1 MAEEVVKTIENID
14 KMFAQIE
21 VNGQVYNS
29 NRFSESSS
37 SLGSSRSTTAQQ
49 TQGEDVEAVVL
60 NNTKHDFRD
69 GEALEAVEQLQEG
82 LNTEVSTRQQN
93 VNDLTAEVT
102 ALQQLLSTIQS
113 RINEI
118 NVLIPSQAS
127 ASNQLADSDSVSS
140 AISSATSPLSS
151 AVTGIEA
158 KIPNQASAQNQLA
171 DKDFV
176 NSSIATNTANFLG
189 TYTSMAQ
196 IEAIPNP
203 TNNDY
208 AFLKQTISA
217 GNTVYKRYKYS
228 ASTSEW
234 LFEYDL
240 NNSSFTAEQWAT
252 INSGLTQSSVS
263 SAISTAVSAEA
274 TARANAVSAEA
285 TARANAVSAEATAR
299 ANAVSAEATAR
310 ANADN
315 QLTNDISEVDT
326 LAQSADTK
334 ATSALSTAQGAQ
346 STANS
351 ASSIASSAS
360 STAQL
365 ALKKCARVNYS
376 DLGFT
381 SSSPS
386 NIEFATFI
394 TRIASYLGVSKDVV
408 MIQPVNNISK
418 PIDIVLDNGKSY
430 SLDSIIY
437 IGNII
442 DDYTFV
448 FGKTKET
455 TGILLGLSNQ
465 DSWIILQDSGGQL
478 AKKIALTT

>member
-299 ANAVSAEATAR
+299 ANA
-310 ANADN
+310 DN

>member
-1 MAEEVVKTIENID
+1 MAEEVIKTIEDVD
-14 KMFAQIE
+14 KLFSQIE
-21 VNGQVYNS
+21 VNGRVYKS
-29 NRFSESSS
+29 DRYQAPAKSSV
-37 SLGSSRSTTAQQ
+37 GSTRTQSA
-49 TQGEDVEAVVL
+49 QGEDVEAVVL

-93 VNDLTAEVT
+93 VSNLTAEVT
-102 ALQQLLSTIQS
+102 ALQQLLSTTQS

-151 AVTGIEA
+151 AITGIEA
-158 KIPNQASAQNQLA
+158 KIPNQASASNQLA

-189 TYTSMAQ
+189 TYTSMAD
-196 IEAIPNP
+196 IEAIQNP

-208 AFLKQTISA
+208 AFLEQTISA

-228 ASTSEW
+228 ASTDEW

-252 INSGLTQSSVS
+252 INSGLTQSSVESTAS
-263 SAISTAVSAEA
+263 SIASTAVSAEA
-274 TARANAVSAEA
+274 TARTNADNSLSSAI
-285 TARANAVSAEATAR
+285 
-299 ANAVSAEATAR
+299 SAEATAR

-315 QLTNDISEVDT
+315 QLTDDISAVDT

-334 ATSALSTAQGAQ
+334 ATSALNTAQGAQ

-351 ASSIASSAS
+351 ASS
-360 STAQL
+360 TAQQ
-365 ALKKCARVNYS
+365 ALKKCARVSYTE
-376 DLGFT
+376 LGFSSGT
-381 SSSPS
+381 SSDIPLSLL
-386 NIEFATFI
+386 I
-394 TRIASYLGVSKDVV
+394 TQIASYLGVSRDVV
-408 MIQPVNNISK
+408 MIQPVNNLGNKVIN
-418 PIDIVLDNGKSY
+418 IVLDNGTSY
-430 SLDSIIY
+430 SLDSVLY
-437 IGNII
+437 IGTVI
-442 DDYTFV
+442 DDYTV
-448 FGKTKET
+448 ILGEVKDT
-455 TGILLGLSNQ
+455 TGLLISLSGQ
-465 DSWIILQDSGGQL
+465 DSWIILQDYYGQL
-478 AKKIALTT
+478 ARKISLTT